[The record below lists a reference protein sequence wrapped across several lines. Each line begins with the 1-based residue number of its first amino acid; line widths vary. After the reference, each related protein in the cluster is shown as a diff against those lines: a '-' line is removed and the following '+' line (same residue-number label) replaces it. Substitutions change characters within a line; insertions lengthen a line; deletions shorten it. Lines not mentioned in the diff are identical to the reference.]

1 MMKILVVLT
10 GGIRADGITAVWL
23 TYCRE
28 FIRQGLLDRLQL
40 DFGVIDG
47 ISDRNKVEEFEMLG
61 LETIP
66 LPNRQRNPLCYYM
79 HLAGVLRQGA
89 YDAVHANG
97 SSSLMCVEMLAAKM
111 AGVAVR
117 ISHSRNTECSLVMLN
132 VLLRP
137 LFLHLCTARFACGE
151 AAGRWL
157 FGNRRFVVINN
168 GKDFSQFHYN
178 ACVRKEVRTRLGLGD
193 DFVIGHVG
201 WFSIVK
207 NQSFLVDVFEEF
219 QRLVPNSVLYLMGT
233 GRMLED
239 VKRRVAGKGLEK
251 KVIFAGLVDDMPARL
266 QAMDMMALP
275 SLHEGLPNVVLEW
288 QALGLPSLLADTV
301 TKACAV
307 SSLVEFECLEKSP
320 QEWAFHLK
328 EMYDQRRDRE
338 KDAERGIASLRREG
352 FDIVDDARFLYEQY
366 EKLIGQKKEKYA
378 EFSRKG

>member
-1 MMKILVVLT
+1 
-10 GGIRADGITAVWL
+10 
-23 TYCRE
+23 
-28 FIRQGLLDRLQL
+28 
-40 DFGVIDG
+40 
-47 ISDRNKVEEFEMLG
+47 
-61 LETIP
+61 
-66 LPNRQRNPLCYYM
+66 
-79 HLAGVLRQGA
+79 
-89 YDAVHANG
+89 
-97 SSSLMCVEMLAAKM
+97 
-111 AGVAVR
+111 
-117 ISHSRNTECSLVMLN
+117 
-132 VLLRP
+132 
-137 LFLHLCTARFACGE
+137 
-151 AAGRWL
+151 
-157 FGNRRFVVINN
+157 
-168 GKDFSQFHYN
+168 
-178 ACVRKEVRTRLGLGD
+178 
-193 DFVIGHVG
+193 
-201 WFSIVK
+201 
-207 NQSFLVDVFEEF
+207 
-219 QRLVPNSVLYLMGT
+219 
-233 GRMLED
+233 MLED